1 MKLPGRIGMAAMI
14 VLIAVPGAGAAS
26 AYRSTPAAVQVAQTP
41 DAICAAAVTDVKEP
55 ETRQFQQAESV
66 LQSGVDYWA
75 VLCTEAGPVY
85 LDLFEDQAPITVN
98 NFVFLAQ
105 QGFYNNTTFHR
116 VLPGFMAQGGDPT
129 GTGGGGPGYMFQDET
144 SNGLKFDTIGRLA
157 MANAGA
163 NTNGSQFFI
172 TDALT
177 PWLDGQHTIFGQV
190 LQGMDAVELLTPRDP
205 EQAPTFDGAKL
216 YTVVI
221 ITDPAT
227 VSATPD
233 GAPSMAHFQA
243 LLERVI
249 IPQLNEN
256 FVLDAETS
264 HTYDLDA
271 EAASWGAYGG
281 DALVEAMRSTLAE
294 HGFAGSAVIWLPLAN
309 CPANPGDIPIW
320 ALGMQVSDYGT
331 ADAAEAVVFDDARAA
346 ALEQGGAFEGHADA
360 TDSGGRMYWRSVA
373 AAESCGPGGVYYRL
387 EVPYGRY
394 VLASVLIVDS
404 GIISDTTD
412 PSSSQYLDLVLRNV
426 LLQPLAGVLDRGS
439 AVQ

>member
-1 MKLPGRIGMAAMI
+1 MKLPGRIGMAAVI
-14 VLIAVPGAGAAS
+14 VLIAAAGAGAAS
-26 AYRSTPAAVQVAQTP
+26 AQVAQSAQTP
-41 DAICAAAVTDVKEP
+41 DALCAAAVTDAKES

-75 VLCTEAGPVY
+75 VLCTDAGSVY

-98 NFVFLAQ
+98 NFVFLTQ

-129 GTGGGGPGYMFQDET
+129 GTGTGGPGYMFQDET
-144 SNGLKFDTIGRLA
+144 GNGLKFDVIGRLA

-177 PWLDGQHTIFGQV
+177 PWLDGQHTVFGQV
-190 LQGMDAVELLTPRDP
+190 LQGMDVVELLTPRDP
-205 EQAPTFDGAKL
+205 EQAPTFDGSTL
-216 YTVVI
+216 NTVVI

-249 IPQLNEN
+249 VPQLNEN
-256 FVLDAETS
+256 FVVDAETS

-271 EAASWGAYGG
+271 EAASWGG
-281 DALVEAMRSTLAE
+281 
-294 HGFAGSAVIWLPLAN
+294 
-309 CPANPGDIPIW
+309 
-320 ALGMQVSDYGT
+320 
-331 ADAAEAVVFDDARAA
+331 
-346 ALEQGGAFEGHADA
+346 
-360 TDSGGRMYWRSVA
+360 
-373 AAESCGPGGVYYRL
+373 
-387 EVPYGRY
+387 
-394 VLASVLIVDS
+394 
-404 GIISDTTD
+404 
-412 PSSSQYLDLVLRNV
+412 
-426 LLQPLAGVLDRGS
+426 
-439 AVQ
+439 